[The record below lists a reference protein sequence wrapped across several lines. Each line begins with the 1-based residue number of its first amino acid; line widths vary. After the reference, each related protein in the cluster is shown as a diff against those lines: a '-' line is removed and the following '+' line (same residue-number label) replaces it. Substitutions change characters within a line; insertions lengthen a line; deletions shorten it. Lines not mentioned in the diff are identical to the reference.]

1 MAQQARRPPAYPP
14 PGGNGIP
21 RSISAAAARGR
32 ANGMDALL
40 HALNERMRNGGGIR
54 ISRSLSTSS
63 SGGGSL
69 GSPGSV
75 MSQQHQVRPRAKAV
89 HMLFQAGALE
99 AMATCNTIARHAS
112 DWCCVVRQ
120 VACIDE
126 DKPLKRLAFVRAQ
139 GSFWLT
145 WVRRTVA

>member
-1 MAQQARRPPAYPP
+1 MAQQARRPPAYPA

-54 ISRSLSTSS
+54 MSRTASLSSSS

-75 MSQQHQVRPRAKAV
+75 MSQQHQVSPFT
-89 HMLFQAGALE
+89 LLSY
-99 AMATCNTIARHAS
+99 ATFCFS
-112 DWCCVVRQ
+112 GC
-120 VACIDE
+120 
-126 DKPLKRLAFVRAQ
+126 LS
-139 GSFWLT
+139 GSKQS
-145 WVRRTVA
+145 

>member
-1 MAQQARRPPAYPP
+1 MAQQARRPPAYLPA
-14 PGGNGIP
+14 GGNGIP

-54 ISRSLSTSS
+54 MARAASLSSSS

-75 MSQQHQVRPRAKAV
+75 MSQHQVIQHAV
-89 HMLFQAGALE
+89 ASLSSHGHAAHALD
-99 AMATCNTIARHAS
+99 TS
-112 DWCCVVRQ
+112 
-120 VACIDE
+120 
-126 DKPLKRLAFVRAQ
+126 P
-139 GSFWLT
+139 
-145 WVRRTVA
+145 